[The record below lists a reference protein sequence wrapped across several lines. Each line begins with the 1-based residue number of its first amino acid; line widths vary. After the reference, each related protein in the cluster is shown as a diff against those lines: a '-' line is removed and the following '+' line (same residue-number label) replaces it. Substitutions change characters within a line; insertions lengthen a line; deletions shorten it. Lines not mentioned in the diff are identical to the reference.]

1 MIRRLLLPVLVLAA
15 SLPARAFDLRLAA
28 ESTNAV
34 S

>member
-1 MIRRLLLPVLVLAA
+1 MIRRLLLPLLVLVSA
-15 SLPARAFDLRLAA
+15 LPARAFDLRLAA